1 VTILSNERQIKAR
14 RVPDRR
20 CGRCAGELNFGT
32 MIKNTNDGTQNAP
45 YLRCDINMGNLE
57 ALPDF
62 SSAPSGDARAVLAGI
77 KAAGFSGVQGCDA
90 QLCREIGLRR
100 TGSGRVNK
108 LGEVDAIAANGAADG
123 VDCVTLHVAWGI
135 EDDAEVFALVEEILR
150 ASERHAI
157 PLYIETHRATI
168 AQDMW
173 RTLQIV
179 KRFPE
184 VRFNGDFSHWYTG
197 QEMVYGGFEN
207 KFDFIATVLERVRFI
222 HGRIGNPGCIQV
234 GIKNDGTET
243 FIEFAGTELETHH
256 TVPISLQRRLGLD
269 TIFGPGIFDECP
281 GFLTTMRNH
290 RMKTGVDGKAIESI
304 HDYINKAIQPGA
316 TKEQILDGLKDAYD
330 KAKMPDVWKVT
341 EQWLASKGVVR

>member
-1 VTILSNERQIKAR
+1 
-14 RVPDRR
+14 
-20 CGRCAGELNFGT
+20 

-243 FIEFAGTELETHH
+243 FIEHFKKLWTASFAGFLKSAAPGDFISFTPELL
-256 TVPISLQRRLGLD
+256 PP
-269 TIFGPGIFDECP
+269 TIFYARTFPGPDGALIEESDRWQQALLYMQIAKACFAEALKKSCRP
-281 GFLTTMRNH
+281 GGH
-290 RMKTGVDGKAIESI
+290 R
-304 HDYINKAIQPGA
+304 
-316 TKEQILDGLKDAYD
+316 
-330 KAKMPDVWKVT
+330 
-341 EQWLASKGVVR
+341 